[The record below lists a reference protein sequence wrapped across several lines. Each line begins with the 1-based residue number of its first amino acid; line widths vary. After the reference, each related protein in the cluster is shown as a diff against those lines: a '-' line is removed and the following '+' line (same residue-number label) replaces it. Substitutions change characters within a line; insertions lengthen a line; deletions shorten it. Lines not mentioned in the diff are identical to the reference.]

1 MRTVLLNRIKILLA
15 ENCLGTG
22 TWKGLGSPKGLT
34 FTQICRELHD
44 EDKKE
49 IEMLLKLES
58 QTFGYNYNTS
68 CWLMFP
74 EIVDAVNDNVHE
86 RKSKM
91 SEVWDNT
98 NISHFISYSSFK
110 KILFFEKTKFENIL
124 NRCKEIGY
132 CDYNKLQLPSNEI
145 WNMILFSS
153 DKEFKFRLGFMQNP
167 APPVLDNSDIF
178 YGILSACAIAGSKLN
193 NNEYEEDDYDDEDE
207 DELDLSKIQ
216 FADFVI
222 KCNVFACNL
231 SHTIEQIQAI
241 IDIMTPSGEIIS
253 KHIPAGYCEDC
264 NCYFILERD
273 FNQLRTE
280 GIVLCQQISYEIY
293 RKKGLSII
301 NGDELKP
308 ESLLYQC
315 GYNVSAAEDLS
326 SVQRQE
332 ILCRV
337 VDNGLYSI
345 SGICSHLDWLI
356 GRNKKITDR
365 DMSSAISKW
374 QEDRNF
380 ISQYN
385 EDSQRNIGV
394 SSLKRTIYK

>member
-1 MRTVLLNRIKILLA
+1 MHTILLNKIKILLA
-15 ENCLGTG
+15 ENCKGTG
-22 TWKGLGSPKGLT
+22 NWSGLGSPKGLT
-34 FTQICRELHD
+34 FTQICRELYD
-44 EDKKE
+44 EDKNE

-58 QTFGYNYNTS
+58 QTFGYNVNTS

-74 EIVDAVNDNVHE
+74 EIVDTVKSQIND

-91 SEVWDNT
+91 AKVWDNT
-98 NISHFISYSSFK
+98 NLSHFISYTSYK
-110 KILFFEKTKFENIL
+110 KILFFEKAKFENIL
-124 NRCKEIGY
+124 NRCKEIGN
-132 CDYNKLQLPSNEI
+132 CDYDKLQLPSDEI
-145 WNMILFSS
+145 WNIILFSS
-153 DKEFKFRLGFMQNP
+153 DKEFQFRLGFMKTS

-178 YGILSACAIAGSKLN
+178 YSILSACAIAGSKLH
-193 NNEYEEDDYDDEDE
+193 NEYADGYDDEEDDESDI
-207 DELDLSKIQ
+207 LKIR

-222 KCNVFACNL
+222 KCNVFMCNQN
-231 SHTIEQIQAI
+231 HNIEQIQAL
-241 IDIMTPSGEIIS
+241 IDVMTPSGEIVT
-253 KHIPAGYCEDC
+253 KCIPAGYCKNCD
-264 NCYFILERD
+264 CYFILERD
-273 FNQLRTE
+273 YMQLRAE
-280 GIVLCQQISYEIY
+280 GILLCQQISYDVY

-301 NGDELKP
+301 SGDELKP

-315 GYNVSAAEDLS
+315 GYNVSAADDLS
-326 SVQRQE
+326 SVQRRE

-365 DMSSAISKW
+365 DMNLAISKW

-385 EDSQRNIGV
+385 KNSQRNITV
-394 SSLKRTIYK
+394 SSIKRTNYK